1 MSLKKSAK
9 PSQRSIRIATR
20 KSPLALWQAEHV
32 KAQLQQYHSG
42 LEVELVSMQTE
53 GDRILDRPLSS
64 VGGKGLFIKELEQA
78 LYDHQADIA
87 VHSMKDVTID
97 MSEGLQLAV
106 ILKRED
112 PHDVFISEK
121 YNKISDLPQGAVVG
135 TSSLRR
141 KCQLMAWRG
150 DLDIKNLRGNV
161 GTRLKKLDDG
171 EYDAII
177 LAAAGVI
184 RLGLEDRISEVISID
199 IILPAIGQ
207 GAIGIQM
214 RTGDNDV
221 LEKICLLNHET
232 TQQQVETE
240 RVVSRR
246 LFGGCQLPIAAYAEI
261 DQDKIGQER
270 IRISG
275 MVGRVDGSEII
286 KDSVIGDLQDRDAL
300 GLRLAETLLK
310 NGADDIL
317 KEYLHD

>member
-1 MSLKKSAK
+1 MSLKK
-9 PSQRSIRIATR
+9 IRIATR

-32 KAQLQQYHSG
+32 KAMLLQNYPA
-42 LEVELVSMQTE
+42 LDVELVSMQTQ
-53 GDRILDRPLSS
+53 GDRILDTPLSMI
-64 VGGKGLFIKELEQA
+64 GGKGLFIKELEQA

-97 MSEGLQLAV
+97 MPEGLLLPV
-106 ILKRED
+106 ILKREN
-112 PHDVFISEK
+112 PNDVFISTK
-121 YNKISDLPQGAVVG
+121 VKSINALPVGAVVG

-141 KCQLMAWRG
+141 VCQLKAWRA
-150 DLDIKNLRGNV
+150 DLNIKDLRGNV

-184 RLGLEDRISEVISID
+184 RLGLEDRISEIISTD
-199 IILPAIGQ
+199 IILPAIAQ

-221 LEKICLLNHET
+221 LEKICSLNDDI
-232 TQQQVETE
+232 TQKQVETE
-240 RVVSRR
+240 RIVSRR

-261 DQDKIGQER
+261 DHENIKVR
-270 IRISG
+270 G

-286 KDSVIGDLQDRDAL
+286 QHSVSGSLQEREAL
-300 GLRLAETLLK
+300 GLQLAEDLLK
-310 NGADDIL
+310 KGADEIL
-317 KEYLHD
+317 KELLDD

>member
-1 MSLKKSAK
+1 
-9 PSQRSIRIATR
+9 
-20 KSPLALWQAEHV
+20 LWQAEYV
-32 KAQLQQYHSG
+32 KSLLQRNNLD
-42 LEVELVSMQTE
+42 LEVELVSMQTQ
-53 GDRILDRPLSS
+53 GDRILDTPLSL

-97 MSEGLQLAV
+97 MPEGLQLPV
-106 ILKRED
+106 ILKREN

-121 YNKISDLPQGAVVG
+121 YKKINDLPQGAVIG
-135 TSSLRR
+135 TSSQRR
-141 KCQLMAWRG
+141 KCQLMAWRS
-150 DLDIKNLRGNV
+150 DLNIRDLRGNV
-161 GTRLKKLDDG
+161 GTRLKKLDNG

-184 RLGLEDRISEVISID
+184 RLGLEDRISEIISTE

-221 LEKICLLNHET
+221 LGMIAPLNDET

-246 LFGGCQLPIAAYAEI
+246 LFGGCQLPVAAYAEI
-261 DQDKIGQER
+261 SKENIGQETIN
-270 IRISG
+270 IRG
-275 MVGRVDGSEII
+275 MVGRVDGSQII
-286 KDSVIGDLQDRDAL
+286 QNSVHGNLKERETL
-300 GLRLAETLLK
+300 GLQLAENLLK
-310 NGADDIL
+310 KGADEIL

>member
-1 MSLKKSAK
+1 M
-9 PSQRSIRIATR
+9 RIATR

-32 KAQLQQYHSG
+32 KAQLQQHHPG
-42 LEVELVSMQTE
+42 LEVELVSMQTQ
-53 GDRILDRPLSS
+53 GDRILDTPLSL

-78 LYDHQADIA
+78 LYEHQADIA

-97 MSEGLQLAV
+97 MPEGLQLPV

-112 PHDVFISEK
+112 PHDVFISNTHK
-121 YNKISDLPQGAVVG
+121 SISDLPQGAVVG

-150 DLDIKNLRGNV
+150 DLNIKDLRGNV
-161 GTRLKKLDDG
+161 GTRLNKLDDG

-177 LAAAGVI
+177 LAAAGVM
-184 RLGLEDRISEVISID
+184 RLGLEDRISEVIATD

-214 RTGDNDV
+214 RTGDNNV
-221 LEKICLLNHET
+221 MGKICLLNDEI
-232 TQQQVETE
+232 TQQQVEAE

-246 LFGGCQLPIAAYAEI
+246 LFGGCQLPIAAHAEI
-261 DQDKIGQER
+261 YQDNIGQEN
-270 IRISG
+270 IKITG
-275 MVGRVDGSEII
+275 MVGRIDGSEII
-286 KDSVIGDLQDRDAL
+286 KDSVNGNLQQREAL
-300 GLRLAETLLK
+300 GLQLAETLLK

>member
-1 MSLKKSAK
+1 MSLKRSVK
-9 PSQRSIRIATR
+9 PTQRGIRIATR

-32 KAQLQQYHSG
+32 KALLIQQHPE

-53 GDRILDRPLSS
+53 GDRILDKPLSL

-78 LYDHQADIA
+78 LYDDQADIA

-97 MSEGLQLAV
+97 MPDGLQLPV
-106 ILKRED
+106 ILERED
-112 PHDVFISEK
+112 PHDAFISEK
-121 YNKISDLPQGAVVG
+121 YDSISYLPQGAIVG

-141 KCQLMAWRG
+141 KSQLKAWRG
-150 DLDIKNLRGNV
+150 DLNIKDLRGNV

-177 LAAAGVI
+177 LAAAGVM
-184 RLGLEDRISEVISID
+184 RLGLVDRISEIIATD

-214 RTGDNDV
+214 RAEDNDV
-221 LEKICLLNHET
+221 LEMVVSLNHET

-246 LFGGCQLPIAAYAEI
+246 LFGGCQLPIAAHAEI
-261 DQDKIGQER
+261 DQQQIKINA
-270 IRISG
+270 
-275 MVGRVDGSEII
+275 MVGRTDGSEII
-286 KDSVIGDLQDRDAL
+286 KDSVYGNLQDRDAL
-300 GLRLAETLLK
+300 GLQLAETLLK

>member
-1 MSLKKSAK
+1 MSLKTIS
-9 PSQRSIRIATR
+9 IATR

-32 KAQLQQYHSG
+32 KAQLQQHHPE
-42 LEVELVSMQTE
+42 LKVDLVSMQTQ
-53 GDRILDRPLSS
+53 GDRILDKPLSL

-78 LYDHQADIA
+78 LYEHRADIA

-97 MSEGLQLAV
+97 MPEGLQLPV
-106 ILKRED
+106 ILEREN
-112 PHDVFISEK
+112 PHDAFISEK
-121 YNKISDLPQGAVVG
+121 YKRISDLPQAAVVG

-150 DLDIKNLRGNV
+150 DLNIKDLRGNV
-161 GTRLKKLDDG
+161 GTRLNKLDDG

-184 RLGLEDRISEVISID
+184 RLGLEDRISEIIPVD

-221 LEKICLLNHET
+221 MEMLASLNHKT
-232 TQQQVETE
+232 TQQRVETE

-246 LFGGCQLPIAAYAEI
+246 LFGGCQLPIAAYCE
-261 DQDKIGQER
+261 IGQETVK
-270 IRISG
+270 ISG
-275 MVGRVDGSEII
+275 MVGRIDGSEII
-286 KDSVIGDLQDRDAL
+286 RDSVVGHLQERESL
-300 GLRLAETLLK
+300 GLQLAETLLK

-317 KEYLHD
+317 KDYLHD

>member
-1 MSLKKSAK
+1 MSLKKL
-9 PSQRSIRIATR
+9 RIATR
-20 KSPLALWQAEHV
+20 ESPLAMWQAKHV
-32 KAQLQQYHSG
+32 KSRIQQHHPG
-42 LEVELVSMQTE
+42 LEVELFSMKTQ
-53 GDRILDRPLSS
+53 GDRILDKPLSL

-97 MSEGLQLAV
+97 MQEGLQLPV

-112 PHDVFISEK
+112 PHDVFISDK
-121 YNKISDLPQGAVVG
+121 YKRINDLPQGAVVG

-150 DLDIKNLRGNV
+150 DLNIKDLRGNV

-177 LAAAGVI
+177 LAAAGLM
-184 RLGLEDRISEVISID
+184 RLGLEDRISEIISTD
-199 IILPAIGQ
+199 IILSAIGQ

-214 RTGDNDV
+214 RTEDNDV
-221 LEKICLLNHET
+221 LDKIYSLNDVV

-246 LFGGCQLPIAAYAEI
+246 LFGGCQLPIAAYAEVY
-261 DQDKIGQER
+261 QENIGQEKLGQEN
-270 IRISG
+270 IKITG

-286 KDSVIGDLQDRDAL
+286 KDSVSGRIEEREAL
-300 GLRLAETLLK
+300 GLQLAETLLK
-310 NGADDIL
+310 KGADDIL

>member
-1 MSLKKSAK
+1 MSLKKL
-9 PSQRSIRIATR
+9 RIATR
-20 KSPLALWQAEHV
+20 ESPLAMWQAKHV
-32 KAQLQQYHSG
+32 KSRIQQHHPG
-42 LEVELVSMQTE
+42 LEVELFSMKTQ
-53 GDRILDRPLSS
+53 GDRILDKPLSL

-97 MSEGLQLAV
+97 MQEGLQLPV

-112 PHDVFISEK
+112 PHDVFISDK
-121 YNKISDLPQGAVVG
+121 YKRINDLPQGAVIG

-150 DLDIKNLRGNV
+150 DLNIKDLRGNI

-177 LAAAGVI
+177 LAAAGVM
-184 RLGLEDRISEVISID
+184 RLGLEDRISEIISTD
-199 IILPAIGQ
+199 IILSAIGQ

-214 RTGDNDV
+214 RTEDNDV
-221 LEKICLLNHET
+221 LDKIYSLNDVV

-240 RVVSRR
+240 RIVSRR
-246 LFGGCQLPIAAYAEI
+246 LFGGCQLPIAAYAEVY
-261 DQDKIGQER
+261 QENIGQEKLGQEN
-270 IRISG
+270 IKITG

-286 KDSVIGDLQDRDAL
+286 KDSVSGRIEEREAL
-300 GLRLAETLLK
+300 GLQLAETLLK
-310 NGADDIL
+310 KGDDDIL

>member
-1 MSLKKSAK
+1 MSSKKSAK
-9 PSQRSIRIATR
+9 PKQKRIRIATR

-32 KAQLQQYHSG
+32 KALLQQHDPE
-42 LEVELVSMQTE
+42 LEVDLMSMQTQ
-53 GDRILDRPLSS
+53 GDRILDTPLSL

-97 MSEGLQLAV
+97 IPDGLQLPV
-106 ILKRED
+106 ILKRAN

-121 YNKISDLPQGAVVG
+121 YKRINDLPQGAVVG

-141 KCQLMAWRG
+141 KCQLKAWRD
-150 DLDIKNLRGNV
+150 DLNIKDLRGNV
-161 GTRLKKLDDG
+161 GTRLRKLDDG

-184 RLGLEDRISEVISID
+184 RLGLEDRISETISTD

-214 RTGDNDV
+214 RAEDNDV
-221 LEKICLLNHET
+221 LEKICLLNSKT
-232 TQQQVETE
+232 TQQQIEAE

-261 DQDKIGQER
+261 DKAIIKIR
-270 IRISG
+270 G
-275 MVGRVDGSEII
+275 MVGRADGSEII
-286 KDSVIGDLQDRDAL
+286 QDSVRGNLDEREAL
-300 GLRLAETLLK
+300 GLQLAESLLK
-310 NGADDIL
+310 KGADEIL
-317 KEYLHD
+317 KEYIHD

>member
-1 MSLKKSAK
+1 MSLKTIS
-9 PSQRSIRIATR
+9 IATR

-32 KAQLQQYHSG
+32 KAQLQQHHPE
-42 LEVELVSMQTE
+42 LEVDLVSMQTQ
-53 GDRILDRPLSS
+53 GDLILDKPLSL

-78 LYDHQADIA
+78 LYEHRADIA

-97 MSEGLQLAV
+97 MPEGLQLPV
-106 ILKRED
+106 IMEREN
-112 PHDVFISEK
+112 PHDAFISEK
-121 YNKISDLPQGAVVG
+121 YKRISDLPQAAVVG

-150 DLDIKNLRGNV
+150 DLVIKDLRGNV
-161 GTRLKKLDDG
+161 GTRLNKLDDG

-177 LAAAGVI
+177 LAVAGLI
-184 RLGLEDRISEVISID
+184 RLGLEDRISEIIPAD

-221 LEKICLLNHET
+221 MEMLASLNHKT
-232 TQQQVETE
+232 TQQRVETE

-246 LFGGCQLPIAAYAEI
+246 LFGGCQLPIAAYSE
-261 DQDKIGQER
+261 IGQETVK
-270 IRISG
+270 ISG
-275 MVGRVDGSEII
+275 MVGRIDGSEII
-286 KDSVIGDLQDRDAL
+286 KDSVVGHLQERESL
-300 GLRLAETLLK
+300 GLQLAETLLK
-310 NGADDIL
+310 NGADVIL

>member
-1 MSLKKSAK
+1 MSLKRSTK
-9 PSQRSIRIATR
+9 PAQRGIRIATR
-20 KSPLALWQAEHV
+20 KSPLALWQAEYV
-32 KAQLQQYHSG
+32 KAQLQQHHPE
-42 LEVELVSMQTE
+42 LEIDLVSMQTQ
-53 GDRILDRPLSS
+53 GDRILDKPLSS

-87 VHSMKDVTID
+87 VHSMKDVTVD
-97 MSEGLQLAV
+97 MPDGLQLPV

-112 PHDVFISEK
+112 PHDVFISK
-121 YNKISDLPQGAVVG
+121 NYKRMRDLPQGAIVG

-141 KCQLMAWRG
+141 KCQLKAWRG
-150 DLDIKNLRGNV
+150 DLNIKDLRGNI

-171 EYDAII
+171 EYHAII
-177 LAAAGVI
+177 LAAAGVM
-184 RLGLEDRISEVISID
+184 RLGLEDRISEVISKD

-214 RTGDNDV
+214 RTEDDDV
-221 LEKICLLNHET
+221 LEIISWLNDVT

-246 LFGGCQLPIAAYAEI
+246 LFGGCQLPIAAYAEV
-261 DQDKIGQER
+261 DQEY

-275 MVGRVDGSEII
+275 MVGRLDGSKII
-286 KDSVIGDLQDRDAL
+286 KDSVNGNLREREAL
-300 GLRLAETLLK
+300 GLQLAETLLK

>member
-1 MSLKKSAK
+1 MSLKI
-9 PSQRSIRIATR
+9 IRIATR

-32 KAQLQQYHSG
+32 KAQLQQHHPE
-42 LEVELVSMQTE
+42 LEVELVSMQTQ
-53 GDRILDRPLSS
+53 GDRILDTPLSL

-97 MSEGLQLAV
+97 MSEGLQLPV

-112 PHDVFISEK
+112 PHDVFISNTHK
-121 YNKISDLPQGAVVG
+121 SISDLPQGAVVG

-150 DLDIKNLRGNV
+150 DLNIKDLRGNV
-161 GTRLKKLDDG
+161 GTRLNKLDDG

-177 LAAAGVI
+177 LAAAGVM
-184 RLGLEDRISEVISID
+184 RLGLEDRISEIIATD

-207 GAIGIQM
+207 GAIGIQI
-214 RTGDNDV
+214 RAGDNDV
-221 LEKICLLNHET
+221 LEKIYSLNDET
-232 TQQQVETE
+232 TQQQVEAE

-246 LFGGCQLPIAAYAEI
+246 LYGGCQLPIAAYAEI
-261 DQDKIGQER
+261 YQDNIGQEN
-270 IRISG
+270 IKITG
-275 MVGRVDGSEII
+275 MVGRIDGSEII
-286 KDSVIGDLQDRDAL
+286 KDSVNGNLQQREAL
-300 GLRLAETLLK
+300 GLQLAETLLK

>member
-1 MSLKKSAK
+1 MSLKRSVK
-9 PSQRSIRIATR
+9 PTQRGIRIATR

-32 KAQLQQYHSG
+32 KALLIQQHPE

-53 GDRILDRPLSS
+53 GDRILDKPLSL

-78 LYDHQADIA
+78 LYDDQADIA

-97 MSEGLQLAV
+97 MPDGLQLPV
-106 ILKRED
+106 ILERED
-112 PHDVFISEK
+112 PHDAFISEK
-121 YNKISDLPQGAVVG
+121 YDSISYLPQGAVVG

-141 KCQLMAWRG
+141 KSQLKAWRG
-150 DLDIKNLRGNV
+150 DLNIKDLRGNV

-177 LAAAGVI
+177 LAAAGVM
-184 RLGLEDRISEVISID
+184 RLGLVDRISEIIATD

-214 RTGDNDV
+214 RAEDNDV
-221 LEKICLLNHET
+221 LEMVVSLNHET

-246 LFGGCQLPIAAYAEI
+246 LFGGCQLPIAAHAEI
-261 DQDKIGQER
+261 DQQQIKINA
-270 IRISG
+270 
-275 MVGRVDGSEII
+275 MVGRTDGSEII
-286 KDSVIGDLQDRDAL
+286 KDSVHGSLQDRDAL
-300 GLRLAETLLK
+300 GLQLAETLLK

>member
-9 PSQRSIRIATR
+9 PTQRGIRIATR

-32 KAQLQQYHSG
+32 KALLQQRYPE
-42 LEVELVSMQTE
+42 LDVELVSMQTQ
-53 GDRILDRPLSS
+53 GDRILDKPLSL

-78 LYDHQADIA
+78 LYDRQADIA

-97 MSEGLQLAV
+97 MPEGLQLPV

-112 PHDVFISEK
+112 PHDAFISEK
-121 YNKISDLPQGAVVG
+121 HKSISDLPQGAVVG

-141 KCQLMAWRG
+141 KSQLKAWRG
-150 DLDIKNLRGNV
+150 DLNIKDLRGNV

-177 LAAAGVI
+177 LAAAGVM
-184 RLGLEDRISEVISID
+184 RLGLEDRISEIIPTD

-207 GAIGIQM
+207 GAIGIQA

-221 LEKICLLNHET
+221 LEKICSLNDEVT
-232 TQQQVETE
+232 LQQVETE

-261 DQDKIGQER
+261 DQQQIKI
-270 IRISG
+270 IA
-275 MVGRVDGSEII
+275 MVGRTDGSEII
-286 KDSVIGDLQDRDAL
+286 KDSVNGSLQDREAL
-300 GLRLAETLLK
+300 GLQLAETLLK
-310 NGADDIL
+310 NGAEAIL

>member
-1 MSLKKSAK
+1 MSSKKSAK
-9 PSQRSIRIATR
+9 PNQKRIRIATR

-32 KAQLQQYHSG
+32 KAQLQQHDPE
-42 LEVELVSMQTE
+42 LEVDLVSMQTQ
-53 GDRILDRPLSS
+53 GDRILDTPLSL

-97 MSEGLQLAV
+97 IPDGLQLPV
-106 ILKRED
+106 ILKREN

-121 YNKISDLPQGAVVG
+121 YKRINDLPQGAVVG

-141 KCQLMAWRG
+141 KCQLKAWRD
-150 DLDIKNLRGNV
+150 DLNIKDLRGNV
-161 GTRLKKLDDG
+161 GTRLRKLDDG

-184 RLGLEDRISEVISID
+184 RLGLEDRISEIISTD

-214 RTGDNDV
+214 RSEDNDV
-221 LEKICLLNHET
+221 LEKICLLNNKT
-232 TQQQVETE
+232 TQQQIEAE

-261 DQDKIGQER
+261 DKAIIKIR
-270 IRISG
+270 G
-275 MVGRVDGSEII
+275 MVGRADGSEII
-286 KDSVIGDLQDRDAL
+286 QDSVSGNLDEREAL
-300 GLRLAETLLK
+300 GLQLAESLLK
-310 NGADDIL
+310 KGADEIL
-317 KEYLHD
+317 KEYIHD

>member
-1 MSLKKSAK
+1 MSLKTVS
-9 PSQRSIRIATR
+9 IATR

-32 KAQLQQYHSG
+32 KAQLQQHHPQI
-42 LEVELVSMQTE
+42 EVELVSMQTE
-53 GDRILDRPLSS
+53 GDRILDKPLSL

-78 LYDHQADIA
+78 LYEQRADIA

-97 MSEGLQLAV
+97 MPEGLQLPV
-106 ILKRED
+106 ILERED
-112 PHDVFISEK
+112 PHDAFISEK
-121 YNKISDLPQGAVVG
+121 YKRINDLPQGAVVG

-150 DLDIKNLRGNV
+150 DLNIKDLRGNV

-177 LAAAGVI
+177 LAAAGVM
-184 RLGLEDRISEVISID
+184 RLGLEDRISEIIPTD

-214 RTGDNDV
+214 RAGDNNV
-221 LEKICLLNHET
+221 LEIVASLNHET

-261 DQDKIGQER
+261 SKENIGQEQ
-270 IRISG
+270 INICA
-275 MVGRVDGSEII
+275 MVGRVDGSEIVR
-286 KDSVIGDLQDRDAL
+286 DSVIGALQDRDAL
-300 GLRLAETLLK
+300 GLQLAETLLA

-317 KEYLHD
+317 KEYIHD

>member
-1 MSLKKSAK
+1 MSLKK
-9 PSQRSIRIATR
+9 IRIATR

-32 KAQLQQYHSG
+32 KAKLQQQHPE

-53 GDRILDRPLSS
+53 GDRIIDKPLSL
-64 VGGKGLFIKELEQA
+64 VGGKGLFIKELEQS
-78 LYDHQADIA
+78 LYDHQADVA

-97 MSEGLQLAV
+97 MPDGLQLQV

-112 PHDVFISEK
+112 PHDAFISEK
-121 YNKISDLPQGAVVG
+121 YKSISDLPQGAVVG

-141 KCQLMAWRG
+141 KSQLMAWRG
-150 DLDIKNLRGNV
+150 DLNIKDLRGNV

-177 LAAAGVI
+177 LAAAGVM
-184 RLGLEDRISEVISID
+184 RLGLENRISEVISTD

-207 GAIGIQM
+207 GAIGIQA
-214 RTGDNDV
+214 RTGDSDV
-221 LEKICLLNHET
+221 LEMITPLNDET

-261 DQDKIGQER
+261 DRENIKIT
-270 IRISG
+270 G
-275 MVGRVDGSEII
+275 MVGRTDGSEII
-286 KDSVIGDLQDRDAL
+286 KDSVNGSLQDREAL
-300 GLRLAETLLK
+300 GLQLAETLLK
-310 NGADDIL
+310 NGADNIL
-317 KEYLHD
+317 KEYLHG

>member
-1 MSLKKSAK
+1 MSLKESAK
-9 PSQRSIRIATR
+9 PAQRCIRIATR
-20 KSPLALWQAEHV
+20 KSPLALWQAEYV
-32 KAQLQQYHSG
+32 KAQLQQHHPE
-42 LEVELVSMQTE
+42 LEVDLVSMQTQ
-53 GDRILDRPLSS
+53 GDRILDKPLSL

-87 VHSMKDVTID
+87 VHSMKDVTVD
-97 MSEGLQLAV
+97 MPDGLQLPV

-112 PHDVFISEK
+112 PHDVFISENYK
-121 YNKISDLPQGAVVG
+121 RMSDLPQGAVIG

-141 KCQLMAWRG
+141 KCQLKVWRG
-150 DLDIKNLRGNV
+150 DLNIKDLRGNI

-171 EYDAII
+171 EYHAII
-177 LAAAGVI
+177 LAAAGMM
-184 RLGLEDRISEVISID
+184 RLGLEDRISEVISKD

-214 RTGDNDV
+214 RTEDNDV
-221 LEKICLLNHET
+221 LEIISWLNDVT

-240 RVVSRR
+240 RIISRR
-246 LFGGCQLPIAAYAEI
+246 LYGGCQLPIAAYAEV
-261 DQDKIGQER
+261 DQEY

-275 MVGRVDGSEII
+275 MVGRLDGSEII
-286 KDSVIGDLQDRDAL
+286 KDSINGNLREREAL
-300 GLRLAETLLK
+300 GLQLAETLLK

>member
-1 MSLKKSAK
+1 MSLKK
-9 PSQRSIRIATR
+9 IRIATR

-32 KAQLQQYHSG
+32 KARLQQHHPE
-42 LEVELVSMQTE
+42 LEVELVSMQTQ
-53 GDRILDRPLSS
+53 GDRILDTPLSL

-78 LYDHQADIA
+78 LYEQQADIA

-97 MSEGLQLAV
+97 MAEGLQLPV

-112 PHDVFISEK
+112 PHDVFISDTHK
-121 YNKISDLPQGAVVG
+121 RISDLPQGAVVG

-150 DLDIKNLRGNV
+150 DLNIKDRRGNV

-177 LAAAGVI
+177 LAAAGVM
-184 RLGLEDRISEVISID
+184 RLGLEDRISEVISTE

-214 RTGDNDV
+214 RTEDNDV
-221 LEKICLLNHET
+221 LEKIYSLNDET
-232 TQQQVETE
+232 TQKQVETE

-261 DQDKIGQER
+261 DKER
-270 IRISG
+270 INIYA

-286 KDSVIGDLQDRDAL
+286 KDSVNGNLQQREAL
-300 GLRLAETLLK
+300 GLQLAETLLK

>member
-9 PSQRSIRIATR
+9 PAQRCIRIATR
-20 KSPLALWQAEHV
+20 KSPLALWQAEYV
-32 KAQLQQYHSG
+32 KAQLQQHYPE
-42 LEVELVSMQTE
+42 LEVDLVSMQTQ
-53 GDRILDRPLSS
+53 GDRILDKPLSS

-87 VHSMKDVTID
+87 VHSMKDVTVD
-97 MSEGLQLAV
+97 MPDGLQLPV

-112 PHDVFISEK
+112 PHDVFISENYK
-121 YNKISDLPQGAVVG
+121 RMSDLPQGAVIG

-141 KCQLMAWRG
+141 KCQLKVWRG
-150 DLDIKNLRGNV
+150 DLNIKDLRGNI

-171 EYDAII
+171 EYHAII
-177 LAAAGVI
+177 LAAAGVM
-184 RLGLEDRISEVISID
+184 RLGLEDRISEVISKD
-199 IILPAIGQ
+199 IILPAIGL

-214 RTGDNDV
+214 RTEDNDV
-221 LEKICLLNHET
+221 LEIISWLNDVT

-240 RVVSRR
+240 RIISRR
-246 LFGGCQLPIAAYAEI
+246 LYGGCQLPIAAYAEV
-261 DQDKIGQER
+261 DQEY

-275 MVGRVDGSEII
+275 MVGRLDGSEII
-286 KDSVIGDLQDRDAL
+286 KDSINGNLREREAL
-300 GLRLAETLLK
+300 GLQLAETLLK

>member
-1 MSLKKSAK
+1 MSLKK
-9 PSQRSIRIATR
+9 IRIATR

-32 KAQLQQYHSG
+32 KARLQQHHPE
-42 LEVELVSMQTE
+42 LEVELVSMQTQ
-53 GDRILDRPLSS
+53 GDRILDTPLSL

-78 LYDHQADIA
+78 LYEQQADIA

-97 MSEGLQLAV
+97 MAEGLQLPV

-112 PHDVFISEK
+112 PHDVFISDTHK
-121 YNKISDLPQGAVVG
+121 RISDLPQGAVVG

-150 DLDIKNLRGNV
+150 DLNIKDLRGNV

-177 LAAAGVI
+177 LAAAGVM
-184 RLGLEDRISEVISID
+184 RLGLEDRISEVISTE

-214 RTGDNDV
+214 RTEDNDV
-221 LEKICLLNHET
+221 LEKIYSLNDET
-232 TQQQVETE
+232 TQKQVETE

-261 DQDKIGQER
+261 DKER
-270 IRISG
+270 INIYA

-286 KDSVIGDLQDRDAL
+286 KDSVNGNLQQRDAL
-300 GLRLAETLLK
+300 GIQLAETLLK

>member
-1 MSLKKSAK
+1 MSLTKIS
-9 PSQRSIRIATR
+9 IATR

-32 KAQLQQYHSG
+32 KAQLQQHHSE
-42 LEVELVSMQTE
+42 LEVELVSMQTQ
-53 GDRILDRPLSS
+53 GDRILDKPLSL

-97 MSEGLQLAV
+97 MSKGLQLPV

-112 PHDVFISEK
+112 PHDVFISKK
-121 YNKISDLPQGAVVG
+121 YKGASDLPQGAVIG

-141 KCQLMAWRG
+141 KCQLKAWRG
-150 DLDIKNLRGNV
+150 DLNIKDLRGNV
-161 GTRLKKLDDG
+161 GTRLKKLNEG

-177 LAAAGVI
+177 LAAAGMM
-184 RLGLEDRISEVISID
+184 RLGLEDRISEVISTD

-214 RTGDNDV
+214 RTGDDDV

-232 TQQQVETE
+232 TRQQVEAE
-240 RVVSRR
+240 RVVSRH
-246 LFGGCQLPIAAYAEI
+246 LYGGCQLPIAAYAEI
-261 DQDKIGQER
+261 DREQIN
-270 IRISG
+270 IIA

-286 KDSVIGDLQDRDAL
+286 KDSVNGNLQDREAL
-300 GLRLAETLLK
+300 GLQLAETLLK

>member
-1 MSLKKSAK
+1 MTLKTVS
-9 PSQRSIRIATR
+9 IATR

-32 KAQLQQYHSG
+32 KAQLQQHHPQI
-42 LEVELVSMQTE
+42 EVELVSMQTE
-53 GDRILDRPLSS
+53 GDRILDKPLSL

-78 LYDHQADIA
+78 LYEQRADIA

-97 MSEGLQLAV
+97 MPEGLQLPV
-106 ILKRED
+106 ILERED
-112 PHDVFISEK
+112 PHDAFISEK
-121 YNKISDLPQGAVVG
+121 YKRINDLPQGAVVG

-150 DLDIKNLRGNV
+150 DLNIKDLRGNV

-177 LAAAGVI
+177 LAAAGVM
-184 RLGLEDRISEVISID
+184 RLGLEDRISEIIPTD

-214 RTGDNDV
+214 RAGDNDV
-221 LEKICLLNHET
+221 LEIVASLNHET

-261 DQDKIGQER
+261 SKENIGQEQ
-270 IRISG
+270 INICA
-275 MVGRVDGSEII
+275 MVGRVDGSEIVR
-286 KDSVIGDLQDRDAL
+286 DSVIGDLQDRDTL
-300 GLRLAETLLK
+300 GLQLAETLLT

-317 KEYLHD
+317 KEYIHD

>member
-1 MSLKKSAK
+1 MSLK
-9 PSQRSIRIATR
+9 SIRIATR

-32 KAQLQQYHSG
+32 KAQLQQHHPG
-42 LEVELVSMQTE
+42 LEVELVSMQTQ
-53 GDRILDRPLSS
+53 GDRILDTPLSL

-78 LYDHQADIA
+78 LYEQRADIA

-97 MSEGLQLAV
+97 MPEGLQLPV

-112 PHDVFISEK
+112 PHDVFISATHK
-121 YNKISDLPQGAVVG
+121 RISDLPQGAVVG

-150 DLDIKNLRGNV
+150 DLNIKDLRGNV
-161 GTRLKKLDDG
+161 GTRLNKLDDG

-184 RLGLEDRISEVISID
+184 RLGLEDRISEVISTD

-214 RTGDNDV
+214 RTGDNEV
-221 LEKICLLNHET
+221 LEKVCSLNDET

-261 DQDKIGQER
+261 DKEQIN
-270 IRISG
+270 ICA

-286 KDSVIGDLQDRDAL
+286 KDSVNGNLQQREAL
-300 GLRLAETLLK
+300 GLQLAETLLK

-317 KEYLHD
+317 EEYLHD